1 MEELKDDLRLLA
13 KLVRGQL
20 ELQVHLTMAAHTAG
34 VMQPDTQA
42 MIARD
47 LLRLSAILDGVSDN
61 DFPSDLARLVH
72 ATGALRQHRQD
83 PEETS
88 G

>member
-20 ELQVHLTMAAHTAG
+20 ELQVHLAMAAHTAG
-34 VMQPDTQA
+34 ALQPDTQA

-47 LLRLSAILDGVSDN
+47 LMRLSATLDGVSDN

-72 ATGALRQHRQD
+72 ATSALLQHRQD
-83 PEETS
+83 PEATP